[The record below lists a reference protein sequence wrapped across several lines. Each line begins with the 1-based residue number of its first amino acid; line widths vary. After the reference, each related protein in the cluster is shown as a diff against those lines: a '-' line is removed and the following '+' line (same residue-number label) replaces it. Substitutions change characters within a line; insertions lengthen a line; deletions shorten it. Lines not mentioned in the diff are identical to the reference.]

1 MKFVSSSILPV
12 SDSDEI
18 MWCERKSREGE
29 GERGGGG
36 GERGDS
42 CMCVN

>member
-1 MKFVSSSILPV
+1 MKFVSSSILPA

-18 MWCERKSREGE
+18 VRCERKRREG
-29 GERGGGG
+29 GGGG